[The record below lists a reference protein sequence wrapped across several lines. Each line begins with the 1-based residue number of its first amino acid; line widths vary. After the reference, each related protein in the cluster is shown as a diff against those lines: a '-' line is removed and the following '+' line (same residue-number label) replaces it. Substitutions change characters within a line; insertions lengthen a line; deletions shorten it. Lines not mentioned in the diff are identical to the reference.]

1 MIYTT
6 KEAKPMRRFALMSV
20 VLALAAAAC
29 LCTGPSVAPT
39 LQPIDNNP
47 VNPTAVPN
55 TSPDATPVGGDTTPD
70 NQNDSLSTQQIEEIS
85 KASVQIIAAQ
95 EGSGGLEPMWSG
107 SGTIISPDGQIL
119 TNCHV
124 ACGAP
129 VLIISLT
136 TSPDIPPEPTYIA
149 EITHYNE
156 DLDLALLRLTSDI
169 DGNPVSSPNLP
180 YLEVG
185 NSDDLHLGDRIY
197 IFGYP
202 GVGGE
207 TITFTTGSVAGFESA
222 DLGDGQQ
229 HRVNIKT
236 DAGIASG
243 NSGGTAVDLSGR
255 LVAVPTAV
263 NPDVREGLTLGSIGV
278 LRPVNLVQIVQQQ
291 AGAPPA
297 DSVAVAPGDDPDTNE
312 PNDDVNQATP
322 LQVGQPVQAYISW
335 EEDFDVYVFS
345 MNTAENLTVTL
356 EGPSGTDYDVVLADA
371 DGNIVGEGKTDSSS
385 ELIQYSPLSAGTFY
399 VAVGAYS
406 GATPSAPYTIQ
417 VDCASCSS
425 AGGTGGGGST
435 AGGITITGQ
444 VVDGATGGA
453 LPGGSFGILQA
464 GLTCNDFFGSRDLD
478 LSMVL
483 VADVTN
489 SQGFFTLNGVP
500 RGEFYTVF
508 FVLEGIDPIC
518 EDSWLEVPS
527 DAVDSDLGVI
537 EITN

>member
-1 MIYTT
+1 MIFRT
-6 KEAKPMRRFALMSV
+6 KEAKPMRRFVFMSV

-29 LCTGPSVAPT
+29 LCTGPSAAPT
-39 LQPIDNNP
+39 LQPLPTNP
-47 VNPTAVPN
+47 VNPTSAPN
-55 TSPDATPVGGDTTPD
+55 TDPAATPVGSDTDTT
-70 NQNDSLSTQQIEEIS
+70 NDSLTTQQIEEIS
-85 KASVQIIAAQ
+85 RASVQIIAAQ
-95 EGSGGLEPMWSG
+95 EGAGGLEPMWSG

-136 TSPDIPPEPTYIA
+136 TSPDNPPEPTYIA
-149 EITHYNE
+149 EITNYNE

-169 DGNPVSSPNLP
+169 DGNPVSSPGLP

-185 NSDDLHLGDRIY
+185 NSDELHLGDKIY

-202 GVGGE
+202 GVGGD
-207 TITFTTGSVAGFESA
+207 TITFTTGSVSGFESA
-222 DLGDGQQ
+222 DVGGGQQ
-229 HRVNIKT
+229 QRVNIKT

-263 NPDVREGLTLGSIGV
+263 NPDVREGLTLGAIGV
-278 LRPVNLVQIVQQQ
+278 LRPVNLLEIVRQTV
-291 AGAPPA
+291 GAPPA
-297 DSVAVAPGDDPDTNE
+297 DSVAVAPGSDPDTNE
-312 PNDDVNQATP
+312 PNDDVDHATSI
-322 LQVGQPVQAYISW
+322 QVGQSLQAYISW

-345 MNTAENLTVTL
+345 VNTAENLTVSL
-356 EGPSGTDYDVVLADA
+356 EGPSGTDYDVVLADS
-371 DGNIVGEGKTDSSS
+371 DGNIVGEGKTDTSS
-385 ELIQYSPLSAGTFY
+385 ELIEYSPLSAGTFY

-406 GATPSAPYTIQ
+406 GATPDAPYTLT
-417 VDCASCSS
+417 VNCPSCGG
-425 AGGTGGGGST
+425 GGTGGGGST
-435 AGGITITGQ
+435 TGGITITGQ
-444 VVDGATGGA
+444 VVDGATGNP
-453 LPGGSFGILQA
+453 LSGGSFGILQA
-464 GLTCNDFFGSRDLD
+464 GTTCSSFFGTRDLD
-478 LSMVL
+478 LSLVL

-489 SQGFFTLNGVP
+489 SQGFFTLVGVP

-508 FVLEGIDPIC
+508 FVFEGLDPIC
-518 EDSWLEVPS
+518 EDDWLEVPS